1 MTSFASRVAL
11 PAAIAIWMG
20 LSTTDGMASTFDVLA
35 QASLP
40 LVQARPD
47 TGSRIRRGL
56 VELNVA
62 ATDPYDRLTTKQK
75 EEFLSHFSNLP
86 EGYEPPYPAEGL
98 LPVAKKLA
106 FALADGP
113 VSPGE
118 IFVTVHVDER
128 GEAVSTKVYATPSA
142 RISRETAIALMAT
155 KYKPASCAGKP
166 CESEFPFTAQLT
178 VE

>member
-1 MTSFASRVAL
+1 MEGFASKVAL
-11 PAAIAIWMG
+11 PAAIAICTG
-20 LSTTDGMASTFDVLA
+20 LPATGGMASTGEMLA

-47 TGSRIRRGL
+47 TGSRIRRDL
-56 VELNVA
+56 VKLNVP
-62 ATDPYDRLTTKQK
+62 ATDPYDQLTTTQKQ
-75 EEFLSHFSNLP
+75 EFLSHFSNLP
-86 EGYEPPYPAEGL
+86 EGYEPPYPVEGL

-113 VSPGE
+113 VSTGE

-142 RISRETAIALMAT
+142 RISRETAVALMAT

-166 CESEFPFTAQLT
+166 CASEFPFIVQLT
-178 VE
+178 SE